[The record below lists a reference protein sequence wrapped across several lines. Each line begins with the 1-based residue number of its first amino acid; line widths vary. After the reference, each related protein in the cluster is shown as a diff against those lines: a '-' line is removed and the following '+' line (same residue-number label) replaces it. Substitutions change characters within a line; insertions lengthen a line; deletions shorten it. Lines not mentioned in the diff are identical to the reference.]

1 MNEKLHKLFL
11 LKQQEEILKA
21 QASDIKEQ
29 ITLLEQEI
37 GKTAVFPDGKKT
49 SNYKQDGFSVK
60 VERKETLKWDQDLLN
75 QARAKLGDKTFLRL
89 FKYEWKHKNLAVLRD
104 FLSDKTNNDTAFLMA
119 AMTVT
124 DKYSVSIESTAEANT
139 EINA

>member
-21 QASDIKEQ
+21 QANDIKEQ

-49 SNYKQDGFSVK
+49 SNYEQDGFSVK
-60 VERKETLKWDQDLLN
+60 VERKETLKWDQDKLN
-75 QARAKLGDKTFLRL
+75 KARAELGDGIFLRL
-89 FKYEWKHKNLAVLRD
+89 FKFEWKHKQKAVLD
-104 FLSDKTNNDTAFLMA
+104 EFLAHDAKAQTIQDALTIKNNF
-119 AMTVT
+119 
-124 DKYSVSIESTAEANT
+124 SVSIESTAEANT